1 MPVIEGFVSQKNIR
15 RLLDNYHTL
24 EVGDQMPNPDATPI
38 NGGPKAYDGVNG
50 GRLNKIMLDDAI
62 GQLSP
67 FMQTV
72 VKCRW
77 TRQLSLK
84 DALKVLGVSKDVY
97 YQRCRLATEQLYIT
111 VNGRAAGI
119 VALYTRIKGG

>member
-1 MPVIEGFVSQKNIR
+1 MSKKNIR

-24 EVGDQMPNPDATPI
+24 EAGDQLPNPDAAPI
-38 NGGPKAYDGVNG
+38 NTGPKAYDGVGG

-62 GQLSP
+62 GKLSP
-67 FMQTV
+67 FMQAV

-77 TRQLSLK
+77 TRQLPLK
-84 DALKVLGVSKDVY
+84 DALKVLGVSKSVY
-97 YQRCRLATEQLYIT
+97 YHRCSLAVEQIYIN

-119 VALYTRIKGG
+119 VALYEKIRRVDR